1 MPGDGPD
8 NVLTRGV
15 VFVLDPTP
23 AQERLLLSYA
33 GAARRAHNWALDQ
46 VKANLSTRSAKRQAG
61 IAENQLTAPLSWSPF
76 SLHKLWNATKESEA
90 PWWREVSMHA
100 FRSGIADAAAGLSN
114 FSDSKKGAR
123 AGRPMGFPRFKSRNR
138 STPSIGFIEINHQL
152 SWLSPSRHGIRL
164 MLPQSSPD
172 PDIRRRRD
180 QLMWLH
186 TTSSTR
192 RLYNLVEAGRARI
205 QKVTISYRGGRWQAA
220 FSVRYLTGL
229 PARRPIARGSAL
241 GGGVVGVDVGLAHLA
256 TLDRPVVGLT
266 DTAGHITNRRVLE
279 AQLTRLA
286 TLNRAW
292 SKTMPGS
299 KNRGKLRRRRARLL
313 GRIAKTRSL
322 YLHRLTNALVDRFDV
337 VAIEDLNLAG
347 MGNKKGHLGRSVADA
362 SLGELRR
369 QLTYKSAD
377 RGTALVVVGRFYPSS
392 KTCSHCAEG
401 GVEAVRA
408 TLPLSS
414 RVFECDTCTTSLDR
428 DVNAARNIAREG
440 ARLLL
445 EQSRKQDVAGLRPET
460 QNADPR
466 PRKTGRAQ
474 APPAAAA

>member
-1 MPGDGPD
+1 
-8 NVLTRGV
+8 
-15 VFVLDPTP
+15 
-23 AQERLLLSYA
+23 
-33 GAARRAHNWALDQ
+33 
-46 VKANLSTRSAKRQAG
+46 
-61 IAENQLTAPLSWSPF
+61 
-76 SLHKLWNATKESEA
+76 
-90 PWWREVSMHA
+90 
-100 FRSGIADAAAGLSN
+100 
-114 FSDSKKGAR
+114 
-123 AGRPMGFPRFKSRNR
+123 
-138 STPSIGFIEINHQL
+138 
-152 SWLSPSRHGIRL
+152 
-164 MLPQSSPD
+164 
-172 PDIRRRRD
+172 
-180 QLMWLH
+180 
-186 TTSSTR
+186 
-192 RLYNLVEAGRARI
+192 
-205 QKVTISYRGGRWQAA
+205 
-220 FSVRYLTGL
+220 
-229 PARRPIARGSAL
+229 
-241 GGGVVGVDVGLAHLA
+241 VDVGLAHLA
-256 TLDRPVVGLT
+256 ALDRPVVGFT

-292 SKTMPGS
+292 SRTMPGS

-337 VAIEDLNLAG
+337 VAVEDLNLAG
-347 MGNKKGHLGRSVADA
+347 MGNKKRHLGRSVADA